1 MNIRYP
7 IYEGVYRILTM
18 QLCVYVLG
26 LSSCVLHTVM
36 YLKLFGWVAA
46 LVIIGIQVLL
56 AAWIIYIRIRA
67 PD

>member
-1 MNIRYP
+1 M
-7 IYEGVYRILTM
+7 
-18 QLCVYVLG
+18 
-26 LSSCVLHTVM
+26 LHTVM

-56 AAWIIYIRIRA
+56 ATWIIYIRIRA

>member
-1 MNIRYP
+1 MKS
-7 IYEGVYRILTM
+7 VMM
-18 QLCVYVLG
+18 QLCVYLLG
-26 LSSCVLHTVM
+26 LSACVLHTVM
-36 YLKLFGWVAA
+36 YFMAA

>member
-1 MNIRYP
+1 MKS
-7 IYEGVYRILTM
+7 VMM

-26 LSSCVLHTVM
+26 LSACVLHTVM
-36 YLKLFGWVAA
+36 YFMLFGRVAA

>member
-1 MNIRYP
+1 MKS
-7 IYEGVYRILTM
+7 VMM
-18 QLCVYVLG
+18 QLCVYLLG
-26 LSSCVLHTVM
+26 LSACVLHTVLHTVM
-36 YLKLFGWVAA
+36 YFMLFGRVAA

>member
-1 MNIRYP
+1 MKS
-7 IYEGVYRILTM
+7 VMM
-18 QLCVYVLG
+18 QLCVYLLG
-26 LSSCVLHTVM
+26 LSACVLHTVM
-36 YLKLFGWVAA
+36 YFMLFERVAA

>member
-1 MNIRYP
+1 MKS
-7 IYEGVYRILTM
+7 VMM
-18 QLCVYVLG
+18 QLCVDVLG

-46 LVIIGIQVLL
+46 FVIIGIQVLL